1 MNTKQK
7 SNYWIDMGLFAG
19 LVVLFYLDLTG
30 VELHQWIGVLGGALV
45 TYHLAVHWNWV
56 KVVSQR
62 FFGRT
67 SGRARGYYLIDAALL
82 AGIAVIIFTGLVIS
96 TWLNL
101 ALSNFTGWLSVHITV
116 SIFTLCVVVLKLALH
131 WRWIVST
138 TRSVFAEPV
147 QPAMQPV
154 PVPVPVQPGSRQ
166 MSRREF
172 LRVMGVV
179 GVSSFLA
186 LSSASASLK
195 MLHDS
200 DNTTSAQEEVSSAST
215 YVGIASS
222 SSSTTNSA
230 ACTVRCNHRCSYPG
244 HCQKYTDSNDNGLC
258 DLGECV

>member
-1 MNTKQK
+1 
-7 SNYWIDMGLFAG
+7 
-19 LVVLFYLDLTG
+19 
-30 VELHQWIGVLGGALV
+30 
-45 TYHLAVHWNWV
+45 
-56 KVVSQR
+56 
-62 FFGRT
+62 
-67 SGRARGYYLIDAALL
+67 LIDAALL

-101 ALSNFTGWLSVHITV
+101 SLRNFTGWLSVHITA
-116 SIFTLCVVVLKLALH
+116 SIVTLCVVVLKLALH

-147 QPAMQPV
+147 QPAMQT
-154 PVPVPVQPGSRQ
+154 VPVPVQPGSRQ
-166 MSRREF
+166 MSRKEF

-186 LSSASASLK
+186 LTSASASLK
-195 MLHDS
+195 MLQDS
-200 DNTTSAQEEVSSAST
+200 ENTASAQEEVSIAST
-215 YVGIASS
+215 SVGAASS